1 MKAIKIYIIAVIT
14 FLLFFSGCIV
24 TIIGDVNPAAPD
36 QPSVV
41 KLVAVAVLAVY
52 EVVVRIIPTVGDY
65 SGISWVIKWLKR
77 ISDTLNKKIDNG

>member
-1 MKAIKIYIIAVIT
+1 MKRFKIYIIAILT

-24 TIIGDVNPAAPD
+24 NIVGDVNPTVPGD
-36 QPSVV
+36 SPSVV
-41 KLVAVAVLAVY
+41 KMVAAAVIAVY

-77 ISDTLNKKIDNG
+77 ISDTLNVQK